1 MSHSPARLGAISE
14 ASLPETI
21 PASTGSDSAT
31 LICPSCSSGTWEPAQ
46 RVRFTSL
53 SQCANCGLL
62 ATTSFL
68 KKYGVLEDLYDVTP
82 KNHEEYRKDYLPS
95 RLNFCNGILPKFGR
109 FRKTSRLLEVGSG
122 YGYFLEMAAQAGWDA
137 EGVEISNYACEAA
150 RSRGCKVHQ
159 KDLLSVP
166 LPSESYDVI
175 AMWDVIEH
183 LTNVDQLVG
192 RCAALL
198 RPGGAFIAR
207 TPDAR
212 ALRCSKGPL
221 KAAYRH
227 LAYPANTAEHV
238 FHFTPETLSLL
249 MARMGL
255 HEIEIDTSGG
265 WEERPIT
272 GRNPFVRIGRYL
284 VLRHA
289 YAKGWPYEFV
299 ITALKG

>member
-1 MSHSPARLGAISE
+1 
-14 ASLPETI
+14 
-21 PASTGSDSAT
+21 
-31 LICPSCSSGTWEPAQ
+31 
-46 RVRFTSL
+46 
-53 SQCANCGLL
+53 L

-68 KKYGVLEDLYDVTP
+68 KEYGALEELYDVTP
-82 KNHEEYRKDYLPS
+82 RNYEEYRKHYLAS
-95 RLNFCNGILPKFGR
+95 RVSFCNRVLPKLDR

-122 YGYFLEMAAQAGWDA
+122 YGYFLELASQAGWDA

-166 LPSESYDVI
+166 LPSESFDVI
-175 AMWDVIEH
+175 VMWDVIEH
-183 LTNVDQLVG
+183 LPNVEKLVEH
-192 RCAALL
+192 CAVLL

-212 ALRCSKGPL
+212 ALRYSKGL
-221 KAAYRH
+221 SKGAYRH
-227 LAYPANTAEHV
+227 FAYPANTAEHV
-238 FHFTPETLSLL
+238 FHFTPETLSQL

-255 HEIEIDTSGG
+255 QEIEIDTTGG

-272 GRNPFVRIGRYL
+272 GRNPFVRLGRYL

-299 ITALKG
+299 ITAVRG